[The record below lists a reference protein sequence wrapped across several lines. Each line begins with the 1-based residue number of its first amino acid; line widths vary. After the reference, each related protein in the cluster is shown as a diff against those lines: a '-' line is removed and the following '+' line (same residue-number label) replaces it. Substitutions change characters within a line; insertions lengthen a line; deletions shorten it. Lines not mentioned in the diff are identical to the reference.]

1 MLFSSS
7 VFLFLFLPVVL
18 LVYYLPLRRWRQG
31 QNVFLLL
38 ASLGFYA
45 WGEPWFV
52 LVMLGSI
59 LANYGFGLW
68 VDACKRAGRTCLP
81 PLVAALAVN
90 LGILFVFK
98 YLTFTLGIL
107 NRLGA
112 AFVIPGIE
120 LPIGISFFTFQAL
133 SYVLDVHRDRGE
145 VQRSPLK
152 VGLYISFFP
161 QLIAGPIVKYE
172 TVAQQIDH
180 RKETWTDFSAGC
192 SRFIVGLGKKVL
204 LSNQLA
210 VVADRAFGLGDGLSA
225 SFAWLGALCYTL
237 QIYFDFSGYSDMA
250 IGLGRMFGFAF
261 KENFNYP
268 YISRSITEFW
278 RRWHIS
284 LSTWFRDYVYF
295 PLGGSRVDSRAKHIR
310 NLFVV
315 WLLTGIW
322 HGANW
327 TFLAWGLFYFVLL
340 VLEKYG
346 HLGRGWPVWAKW
358 LFTFLMVNFAWV
370 LFRAD
375 SLAAA
380 GQYLQAMFGLGA
392 GGWDDLTALYLREN
406 WTVLAAAGPP
416 PAELGREKGQP
427 PAGCGLRRAGGGG
440 VPGVGGLPDQRHL
453 QPLHLLQLLRRQRRE
468 ATQYHDRRGLS
479 AGGGGGI
486 PAAGHLLLRRGGEV

>member
-68 VDACKRAGRTCLP
+68 VDACKRAGRTCAP
-81 PLVAALAVN
+81 PLVTALAVN

-112 AFVIPGIE
+112 AFAIPGIE

-180 RKETWTDFSAGC
+180 RKETWADFSAGC

-237 QIYFDFSGYSDMA
+237 QIYYDFSGYSDMA
-250 IGLGRMFGFAF
+250 IGLGKMFGFHF
-261 KENFNYP
+261 LENFNYP

-284 LSTWFRDYVYF
+284 LSMWLRDYLYIS
-295 PLGGSRVDSRAKHIR
+295 LGGNRKGRLR
-310 NLFVV
+310 TYFNLLVTMV
-315 WLLTGIW
+315 LGGLW
-322 HGANW
+322 HGA
-327 TFLAWGLFYFVLL
+327 AIRFVLWGTLHGVALALHKLWLSVVPGAKVSGYQMHPISRLAGIL
-340 VLEKYG
+340 VTF
-346 HLGRGWPVWAKW
+346 HLVCFGW
-358 LFTFLMVNFAWV
+358 L

-375 SLAAA
+375 S
-380 GQYLQAMFGLGA
+380 M
-392 GGWDDLTALYLREN
+392 R
-406 WTVLAAAGPP
+406 TVQLM
-416 PAELGREKGQP
+416 
-427 PAGCGLRRAGGGG
+427 
-440 VPGVGGLPDQRHL
+440 
-453 QPLHLLQLLRRQRRE
+453 LHQITDNFHLQLLPQMLAGYGGVFALVGLGYLLHMLPGRADAAARRAVVASPFWVQV
-468 ATQYHDRRGLS
+468 
-479 AGGGGGI
+479 
-486 PAAGHLLLRRGGEV
+486 LLLASVAWGVMQIQSSSIQPFIYFQF